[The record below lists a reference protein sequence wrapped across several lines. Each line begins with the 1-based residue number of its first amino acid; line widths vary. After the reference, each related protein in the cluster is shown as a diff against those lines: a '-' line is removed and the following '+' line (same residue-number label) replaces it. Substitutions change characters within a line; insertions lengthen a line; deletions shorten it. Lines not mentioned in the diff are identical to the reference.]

1 MCLKYIYWISPR
13 VKDFHWAW
21 NVIFASAVA
30 SQATCAVLV
39 GRGTVQPD
47 VSCGL
52 THQWAHLF
60 SGFVCKD
67 TFSAFTNVFNC
78 FYFSNVLKER
88 PIWCKY
94 FEQTIALEMYV
105 LFFFLRGSSILRP
118 MVSMMSSNSW
128 LFFNSLISWVLL
140 RKRPY
145 LQYSW
150 ATLRRNMFL
159 DQNKQHP
166 NS

>member
-52 THQWAHLF
+52 THQWACLF

-78 FYFSNVLKER
+78 SYFSNVLKETNLPQIFWTNYSFR
-88 PIWCKY
+88 NVCAI
-94 FEQTIALEMYV
+94 
-105 LFFFLRGSSILRP
+105 FFLRGSSYSDQWCPWCHPIAD
-118 MVSMMSSNSW
+118 SSSTFW
-128 LFFNSLISWVLL
+128 SAE
-140 RKRPY
+140 Y
-145 LQYSW
+145 YSERDPTCNT
-150 ATLRRNMFL
+150 AE
-159 DQNKQHP
+159 QH
-166 NS
+166 